1 MSTQSQS
8 LVTVVV
14 DGQPLGVWD
23 TRTGGDVDS
32 EISKRRPGGSRRQK
46 SYPGLS
52 TTSDVTVTRGFE
64 RERDHELAR
73 TLEKRAGLAAASV
86 SEQPLDDEGNAWG
99 KPKTWTGKLKS
110 VNTGD
115 YDSDSSEPRMIQLV
129 IVAEDVA

>member
-8 LVTVVV
+8 LVTVTV
-14 DGQPLGVWD
+14 DGAPLGVFD
-23 TRTGGDVDS
+23 TRTGGESDS
-32 EISKRRPGGSRRQK
+32 EVAKRHVGGKATQQV
-46 SYPGLS
+46 YNGLR
-52 TTSDVTVTRGFE
+52 TVGDVTVSRGYE

-73 TLEKRAGLAAASV
+73 TLEKRCGLASAAV
-86 SEQPLDDEGNAWG
+86 SEQPLDDEGNPWG

-115 YDSDSSEPRMIQLV
+115 YDAASGDPRMIELV